1 MGEVMQQFLEPPKSN
16 HLTIAVDHREDEQFD
31 AIFKKMGAHVDRRV
45 LQVGDFLCSARLV
58 IERKTRSDFE
68 QSVIDGRMFSQLPN
82 LVSNYDR
89 VVVVVEGFIAEER
102 LSRSSLLGTYAS
114 IIADFG
120 ASLVFTDDMEE
131 TAELVFHFAKHEQM
145 ARKQPMRIFA
155 KRKTLTPSQTAR
167 SIVEAL
173 PMVGPKLAR
182 ALLNHF
188 GTVGKI
194 ANASERDIASVP
206 GVGRKRAKLIKEI
219 LSYSYE
225 EEEDNLFFA

>member
-1 MGEVMQQFLEPPKSN
+1 MQQFLDPPKSD
-16 HLTIAVDHREDEQFD
+16 HITIAVDHREDEGFD
-31 AIFKKMGAHVDRRV
+31 RIFKKMGAHVDRGV

-68 QSVIDGRMFSQLPN
+68 QSVIDGRLFSQLPN

-89 VVVVVEGFIAEER
+89 VVVVVEGFTDEER
-102 LSRSSLLGTYAS
+102 LSRNSLLGTYAS
-114 IIADFG
+114 VIADFG
-120 ASLVFTDDMEE
+120 ASLVFTEDMEE
-131 TAELVFHFAKHEQM
+131 TAELVFHFAKHEQK

-155 KRKTLTPSQTAR
+155 KRRTFTPSQTAR

-188 GTVGKI
+188 GSVESI
-194 ANASERDIASVP
+194 ANATERDIASVP

-219 LSYSYE
+219 LAYDYQ
-225 EEEDNLFFA
+225 EEDDQSIYA